1 VAVQGSDDYQI
12 VISVSYELVIIVL
25 FKKEK
30 GIIGCY
36 SWWIL

>member
-1 VAVQGSDDYQI
+1 
-12 VISVSYELVIIVL
+12 VSYELVIIVL

-36 SWWIL
+36 SWWILWNFL